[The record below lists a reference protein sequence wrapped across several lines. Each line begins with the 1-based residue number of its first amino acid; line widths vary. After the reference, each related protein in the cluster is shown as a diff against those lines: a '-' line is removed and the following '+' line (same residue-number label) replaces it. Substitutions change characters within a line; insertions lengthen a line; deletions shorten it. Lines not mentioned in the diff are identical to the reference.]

1 MVKKK
6 KTIKRMRIK
15 SDMTKKNQRRMKLQ
29 KKKSILKNY
38 LK

>member
-1 MVKKK
+1 M
-6 KTIKRMRIK
+6 KRMRIK